1 MRKLMHFLIFSLLM
15 SITGMAQYIPKFDLQ
30 GHRGAR
36 GLMPE
41 NSIPSFIT
49 ALNWGVTTLEMDVA
63 VTKDKK
69 IIVSHEPWMS
79 PEICLKPDGSE
90 IMPSANPA
98 QWIYIYQLTFDQVQE
113 FDCGTKPHPRFPE
126 QQKKAV
132 SKPLLRDVI
141 AAVEDHIKS
150 YTQYEVDYNIEIKSL
165 PEGDDKFHPAPLE
178 FSDLVFQLIDQYL
191 PWERVVIQSFDF
203 RVLKYWHQKYPS
215 VRLAALVERKA
226 NPLEARETL
235 KTLGFNPSVY
245 SPDYLLL
252 DKETIS
258 IMHKKKIRVIP
269 WTVNEVEAMKTLKSW
284 GVDGLITDYP
294 NRAAELGLG
303 LKKNTS
309 LQSVSGKK

>member
-1 MRKLMHFLIFSLLM
+1 MRKLMHFLFFGLWLS
-15 SITGMAQYIPKFDLQ
+15 SPGMAQYIPKFDLQ

-41 NSIPSFIT
+41 NSIPAFVS
-49 ALNWGVTTLEMDVA
+49 ALNWGVTTIEMDVA
-63 VTKDKK
+63 VTKDQK

-90 IMPSANPA
+90 IAPSANPT
-98 QWIYIYQLTFDQVQE
+98 QWINIYQLTYDQIQAY
-113 FDCGTKPHPRFPE
+113 DCGTKLHPRFPD
-126 QQKKAV
+126 QQKMAV
-132 SKPLLRDVI
+132 TKPLLRDVI

-150 YTQYEVDYNIEIKSL
+150 YTQYEVDYNIEIKSM
-165 PEGDDKFHPAPLE
+165 PEGDHKFHPAPEE
-178 FSDLVFQLIDQYL
+178 FSDLVFEIIDQYL

-215 VRLAALVERKA
+215 VRLAALVEGKA
-226 NPLEARETL
+226 TPQAAREAL
-235 KTLGFNPSVY
+235 NSLGFNPSVY

-252 DKETIS
+252 DKETVT

-269 WTVNEVEAMKTLKSW
+269 WTVNDVEAMKTLKSL

-294 NRAAELGLG
+294 NRAAEIGLG
-303 LKKNTS
+303 LKKNT
-309 LQSVSGKK
+309 LPASVNGKK